1 MADRNPAKEDILEN
15 EFYHQFLSEKFDV
28 KEHASHVL
36 QGSIVSEQLAKLAD
50 GLSLLDKTIQ
60 NQVSEHY
67 EDLLKHASGIETLEN
82 VLSMMQ
88 NHIQGFS
95 ASIERLKTRISEPHN
110 KLQTQTLMLSRLQ
123 LSCELLRRIIRILSL
138 SKRLQVQLQAGPKEI
153 TKTAQTLSELD
164 QLSKDVDLSGV
175 EIIEKDQKLILQA
188 RIEVEKQAK
197 VMLQKGLEAQNQ
209 SQVGTALQVFHN
221 LGILE
226 QTVESVLE
234 NARETLHSGL
244 KRALDVEQ
252 LSHLSTS
259 SSSNSLHQV
268 DGKFKGPGRVTMPV
282 TGSSPAFRTALW
294 SNMEKLMDQ
303 IFNSCAQV
311 QHLQKVLAKKR
322 DPVTHVCF
330 LEELNQ
336 NRNTHLVQRFWTE
349 VTGLLTKEFNKAA
362 NDSSHIKQAF
372 EAEYPKLLRMSA
384 DLWGKLQ
391 QFHQEIS
398 SASNVGTLTTDEFL
412 DDEQISTETN
422 NQFNAETALRRSLA
436 TFQNA
441 YLSRSLSRLFDPV
454 NLMFSSGG
462 NEGLP
467 STDECDNLIK
477 IIQSELTVSLVD
489 IKLGRLVTKNVTKT
503 IQMMAVKAEQ
513 LLISDGDASQVIGP
527 PTAAQKTN
535 AGAVNLL
542 HQFDRN
548 LRRTVV
554 SLPGLSE
561 DCVSAVIESLKHI
574 TTLMRNSIQPLLTSL
589 TDAVEAIVLTMH
601 DEDFS
606 YPHPPDDGTTSAPCS
621 LYMKELQNFMSRSA
635 ADYFSLY
642 HSPDFLREELRA
654 VATRCLDLFVR
665 HASLLRPLGDGG
677 KMKLAADFAQMELAI
692 SSFYDRPT
700 ELGRSYRVL
709 RSFRPLLFQ
718 TVEHLAQSPAVGD
731 VIPYSLVLHFLFA
744 RAPTEL
750 KSPHQGAGWSVVR
763 YSKWL
768 DEHATEKERLS
779 VIQGALESY
788 VQGVK
793 QRQAKEFAK
802 EYAIMVQLLQKA
814 LASL

>member
-1 MADRNPAKEDILEN
+1 MADQTVAKEDILEN

-28 KEHASHVL
+28 KEHASQVL
-36 QGSIVSEQLAKLAD
+36 QGSIVSEQLAKLAE

-67 EDLLKHASGIETLEN
+67 EDLLKHATGIETLEN

-95 ASIERLKTRISEPHN
+95 ASIERIRARITEPHD

-123 LSCELLRRIIRILSL
+123 VSCELLRRIIRILSL
-138 SKRLQVQLQAGPKEI
+138 SKRLQAQLQAGSKEI

-164 QLSKDVDLSGV
+164 QLNKDVDLSGV
-175 EIIEKDQKLILQA
+175 EVIEKDQKIILRA

-197 VMLQKGLEAQNQ
+197 QMLQKGLEAQNQ

-226 QTVESVLE
+226 SMVESVLE

-252 LSHLSTS
+252 LSQLSTS
-259 SSSNSLHQV
+259 SSSNSFHQI
-268 DGKFKGPGRVTMPV
+268 DGKFRGPGRVAMPV

-294 SNMEKLMDQ
+294 ANMERLMDQ

-336 NRNTHLVQRFWTE
+336 NRNTHLVQRFWTQ
-349 VTGLLTKEFNKAA
+349 VTGLLTQEFNKAA
-362 NDSSHIKQAF
+362 NESSHIKQAF

-398 SASNVGTLTTDEFL
+398 AASNAANLANDEYLDEEQNTTA
-412 DDEQISTETN
+412 T

-467 STDECDNLIK
+467 SSDECDNLIK

-489 IKLGRLVTKNVTKT
+489 PKLGHLVTKNVTKT
-503 IQMMAVKAEQ
+503 IQMMAVKAEN
-513 LLISDGDASQVIGP
+513 LILSDGDASQVIGP

-548 LRRTVV
+548 LRRAVV
-554 SLPGLSE
+554 SLPGLPE
-561 DCVSAVIESLKHI
+561 DCVTAVTDSLRHI
-574 TTLMRNSIQPLLTSL
+574 ATLMRNSIQPLLTSL
-589 TDAVEAIVLTMH
+589 TDAIEAILLTMH

-606 YPHPPDDGTTSAPCS
+606 SAHPPESGAASAPCS

-635 ADYFSLY
+635 GDYFSLY

-744 RAPTEL
+744 RAPAEL

>member
-1 MADRNPAKEDILEN
+1 MENQDPVKNEDILEN

-28 KEHASHVL
+28 KEHASQVL
-36 QGSIVSEQLAKLAD
+36 QGSIVSEQLGKLAD
-50 GLSLLDKTIQ
+50 GLSLLDKAIQ

-88 NHIQGFS
+88 NHIQSFS

-226 QTVESVLE
+226 PTVESVLE
-234 NARETLHSGL
+234 NARETLYSGL

-252 LSHLSTS
+252 LSHFSTS
-259 SSSNSLHQV
+259 SSASGLHQV
-268 DGKFKGPGRVTMPV
+268 DGKFKGPGRVAMPV

-349 VTGLLTKEFNKAA
+349 VTGLLTQEFNRAA
-362 NDSSHIKQAF
+362 NESSHIKQAF

-384 DLWGKLQ
+384 DLWGKLT

-398 SASNVGTLTTDEFL
+398 SASGNLGTDEYL
-412 DDEQISTETN
+412 DEEQNTTGT

-489 IKLGRLVTKNVTKT
+489 IKLGQLVTKNVTKT

-513 LLISDGDASQVIGP
+513 LLISDGEASQVIGP
-527 PTAAQKTN
+527 PTAAQRTN

-548 LRRTVV
+548 LRRAIV

-561 DCVSAVIESLKHI
+561 DCVAAVIDSLKHI
-574 TTLMRNSIQPLLTSL
+574 ATLMRNSIQPLLTSL

-606 YPHPPDDGTTSAPCS
+606 SPHPPEDGAASAPCS
-621 LYMKELQNFMSRSA
+621 LYMKELQSFLSRSA

-665 HASLLRPLGDGG
+665 HASLLRPLADGG

-718 TVEHLAQSPAVGD
+718 TVEHLAQSPTVGD

-744 RAPTEL
+744 RAPAEL

-814 LASL
+814 LATL

>member
-1 MADRNPAKEDILEN
+1 MANQNPVKNEDILEN

-28 KEHASHVL
+28 KEHASQVL

-50 GLSLLDKTIQ
+50 GLSLLDKAIQ

-226 QTVESVLE
+226 PTVESVLE
-234 NARETLHSGL
+234 NARETLYSGL

-252 LSHLSTS
+252 LSHFSTS
-259 SSSNSLHQV
+259 SSSSGLHQV
-268 DGKFKGPGRVTMPV
+268 DGKFKGPGRVAMPV

-349 VTGLLTKEFNKAA
+349 VTGLLTQEFNRAA
-362 NDSSHIKQAF
+362 NESSHIKQAF

-384 DLWGKLQ
+384 DLWGKLT

-398 SASNVGTLTTDEFL
+398 SASGNLGTDEYL
-412 DDEQISTETN
+412 DEEQNTTGT

-489 IKLGRLVTKNVTKT
+489 IKLGQLVTKNVTKT

-513 LLISDGDASQVIGP
+513 LLISDGEASQVIGP
-527 PTAAQKTN
+527 PTAAQRTN

-548 LRRTVV
+548 LRRAIV

-561 DCVSAVIESLKHI
+561 DCVAAVIDSLKHI
-574 TTLMRNSIQPLLTSL
+574 ATLMRNSIQPLLTSL

-606 YPHPPDDGTTSAPCS
+606 SPHPPEDGAASAPCS
-621 LYMKELQNFMSRSA
+621 LYMKELQSFLSRSA

-718 TVEHLAQSPAVGD
+718 TVEHLAQSPTVGD

-744 RAPTEL
+744 RAPAEL

-814 LASL
+814 LATL

>member
-1 MADRNPAKEDILEN
+1 MANQNPVKNEDILEN
-15 EFYHQFLSEKFDV
+15 EFYHQFLYEKFDV
-28 KEHASHVL
+28 KEHASQVL
-36 QGSIVSEQLAKLAD
+36 QGSIVSEQLAKLGD
-50 GLSLLDKTIQ
+50 GLSLLDKAIQ

-110 KLQTQTLMLSRLQ
+110 NLQTQTLMLSRLQ

-226 QTVESVLE
+226 PTVESVLE
-234 NARETLHSGL
+234 NARETLYSGL

-252 LSHLSTS
+252 LSHFSTS
-259 SSSNSLHQV
+259 SSSSGLHQV
-268 DGKFKGPGRVTMPV
+268 DGKFKGPGRVAMPV

-349 VTGLLTKEFNKAA
+349 VTGLLTQEFNRAA
-362 NDSSHIKQAF
+362 NESSHIKQAF

-384 DLWGKLQ
+384 DLWGKLT

-398 SASNVGTLTTDEFL
+398 SASGNLGTDEYL
-412 DDEQISTETN
+412 DEEQNTTGT

-489 IKLGRLVTKNVTKT
+489 IKLGQLVTKNVTKT

-513 LLISDGDASQVIGP
+513 LLISDGEASQVIGP

-548 LRRTVV
+548 LRRAIV

-561 DCVSAVIESLKHI
+561 DCVTAVIDSLKHI
-574 TTLMRNSIQPLLTSL
+574 ATLMRNSIQPLLTSL

-606 YPHPPDDGTTSAPCS
+606 SPHPPEDGAASAPCS
-621 LYMKELQNFMSRSA
+621 LYMKELQSFLSRSA

-718 TVEHLAQSPAVGD
+718 TVEHLAQSPTVGD

-744 RAPTEL
+744 RAPAEL

-814 LASL
+814 LATL